1 MTVTGGDAPEEQT
14 RVDLEPALFPRV
26 PGDTEPVQRV
36 PGESASSIFSR
47 PATEPLIETEAPAA
61 AGRPAGSDKPPD
73 TRLRW
78 MVALIATLGAF
89 AVLAGVFL
97 AVAPRPGTPSVAAQY
112 APASTVAYLEMRLDL
127 PGDQRDRLI
136 NFMSKFPGFADPANF
151 DRKFGDT
158 LNEMLARSDLGL
170 DWYADVD
177 PWFDG
182 LMGVFSTS
190 AAPTVGTP
198 PSITAAL
205 GINDR
210 ARLDELIQQRLT
222 GTDAMQEDYQGQ
234 QIWTLTVTGS
244 REPQR
249 VSIAATDEILLIGMR
264 IEDIR
269 AALDVRQNRSA
280 GLADDSFFVQ
290 QLGALH
296 ADRLGTFYYDGRT
309 VVESMRGQIGA
320 TIPGGDMLDWVVDA
334 AAVRVLGEM
343 RAETDH
349 LAVAVRAERPADVE
363 LPPLPANK
371 STNLAGAVSAD
382 SIFYAEFRQVGQD
395 IGFALERLLEP
406 TASGGSLPVDMAML
420 EQFLGTAPQDFFD
433 FVDDVAVSVAYPNN
447 SLEAGLVAT
456 VDDEVIARQR
466 VDRLISTLGS
476 LAAFGGGVTVEE
488 QQHGDATITVIG
500 VGSLLGENPISSVSV
515 TVSGGRMLLG
525 VGDFVVNA
533 LDRAAADSL
542 AAQAEYSTAVAAGG
556 SANAGVMYLDIAALR
571 GVAEGMIPVP
581 MRALYEQQ
589 QKPFL
594 TPLSHMVVVSTTD
607 GPITVGHMFL
617 YVE

>member
-26 PGDTEPVQRV
+26 PGGTEPAERV
-36 PGESASSIFSR
+36 PGESAPSIFSR

-61 AGRPAGSDKPPD
+61 AGRPARSGKPTD
-73 TRLRW
+73 TRLPW

-89 AVLAGVFL
+89 AVLAGIFL
-97 AVAPRPGTPSVAAQY
+97 AVAPRPGTPSLAAQY
-112 APASTVAYLEMRLDL
+112 APAGAVAYVEMRLDL

-136 NFMSKFPGFADPANF
+136 SFMSKFPGFADPANF
-151 DRKFGDT
+151 DRKFDDT
-158 LNEMLARSDLGL
+158 LNEMLRRSDMGL
-170 DWYADVD
+170 DWYTDVD
-177 PWFDG
+177 PWFGG
-182 LMGVFSTS
+182 LMSVFSSS
-190 AAPTVGTP
+190 ASPTVGTP
-198 PSITAAL
+198 PSITMAL
-205 GINDR
+205 GIKDR
-210 ARLDELIQQRLT
+210 ARLDEVIQQRT
-222 GTDAMQEDYQGQ
+222 AGADATQEDYQGQ
-234 QIWTLTVTGS
+234 QIWTVTGG
-244 REPQR
+244 PDHQR
-249 VSIAATDEILLIGMR
+249 VSLAVTDEVLLVGMR
-264 IEDIR
+264 IEDVK

-280 GLADDSFFVQ
+280 GLADDQFFVQ

-296 ADRLGTFYYDGRT
+296 ADRLGTFYYDGRA

-349 LAVAVRAERPADVE
+349 LAVTVRTERPTDVE

-395 IGFALERLLEP
+395 IGFAFERLLEP
-406 TASGGSLPVDMAML
+406 SASGGSLPVDMAML
-420 EQFLGTAPQDFFD
+420 EQFLGTAPHDFFD

-466 VDRLISTLGS
+466 VDRLISTLSS

-488 QQHGDATITVIG
+488 QRHGDATITVIG
-500 VGSLLGENPISSVSV
+500 VGSLLGGSPISSVSV
-515 TVSGGRMLLG
+515 TVSSGRMLLG

-533 LDRAAADSL
+533 LDRTSADSL
-542 AAQAEYSTAVAAGG
+542 AARAEYSTAVAAGG

-571 GVAEGMIPVP
+571 GVVEGMIPPP

-589 QKPFL
+589 QKPFV
-594 TPLSHMVVVSTTD
+594 TPLSHMVVISTTE